1 MVKRIVWTK
10 PALEDKL
17 EILIY
22 WNKRNKSNIYS
33 QSLNRI
39 FKEMTKLVRD
49 QPSLGR
55 DTEHPKVKYIIVR
68 DYFIFFEIAPTE
80 IVIEHIWDTRR
91 NPSELKFRLK

>member
-1 MVKRIVWTK
+1 MVKRIIWTK

-22 WNKRNKSNIYS
+22 WKNRNKSNIYS

-39 FKEMTKLVRD
+39 FKETTRLVRD
-49 QPSLGR
+49 QPYLGKE
-55 DTEHPKVKYIIVR
+55 TEDPKVKYIIVR
-68 DYFIFFEIAPTE
+68 DYLLFFEITSNE

-91 NPSELKFRLK
+91 NPNELKFKLR

>member
-1 MVKRIVWTK
+1 MVKRIIWTK

-17 EILIY
+17 KILIY
-22 WNKRNKSNIYS
+22 WKNRNKSNIYS

-39 FKEMTKLVRD
+39 FKETTRLVRD

-55 DTEHPKVKYIIVR
+55 ETEDPKVKYIIVR
-68 DYFIFFEIAPTE
+68 DYLLFFEITSNE

-91 NPSELKFRLK
+91 NPVDLKFRLK